1 MRSLAAAS
9 LCALSL
15 FLAGCFSDKTMLKVN
30 ADGSGTVVITTQM
43 KSAALQQMREMA
55 KAFGGENAKE
65 PEMFTEKEAKDK
77 AAKMGEGVEFVSFE
91 PIKTKDAEGMK
102 ASYSFKDIRKLKIN
116 EMSEPP
122 GAGGPGGGLKAQ
134 AKKSTPVTFK
144 LDKLPSGNSLLTIVN
159 PPCDLK
165 PDQNPPPG
173 LPNGGELPDEQLAM
187 MKEMMGGLLVSIHL
201 EVPGLV
207 KTNSK
212 HVDGSKVTI
221 LELDFDKVMGDT
233 AKFKKLV
240 ATQPKSPEEAKAL
253 MKDFPG
259 VKMNL
264 EPETTIEFS
273 GK

>member
-15 FLAGCFSDKTMLKVN
+15 LLAGCFSDKTMLMVN
-30 ADGSGTVVITTQM
+30 ADGSGSIVVSTQM
-43 KSAALQQMREMA
+43 KSSAIQQMKKMA
-55 KAFGGENAKE
+55 KAFGGDNAKE
-65 PEMFTEKEAKDK
+65 PELFTEKEARDK

-102 ASYSFKDIRKLKIN
+102 ASYSFKDVRKLKIN

-122 GAGGPGGGLKAQ
+122 GGGGPGGGFKSQ
-134 AKKSTPVTFK
+134 AKKGTPVTFK
-144 LDKLPSGNSLLTIVN
+144 LDKLPNGNSLLTIVN
-159 PPCDLK
+159 PPFEGK
-165 PDQNPPPG
+165 PDNNPPSAP
-173 LPNGGELPDEQLAM
+173 PNGGDLPDEQLAM
-187 MKEMMGGLLVSIHL
+187 MKEMMGGLLVSLQL
-201 EVPGLV
+201 EVAGLV

-212 HVDGSKVTI
+212 HVEGSKITI
-221 LELDFDKVMGDT
+221 LEMDFDKVLGDV
-233 AKFKKLV
+233 AKLKKLV
-240 ATQPKSPEEAKAL
+240 ATQPRTPEEAKLL

-259 VKMNL
+259 VKMTL

>member
-15 FLAGCFSDKTMLKVN
+15 FLTGCFSDKTAIKVN
-30 ADGSGTVVITTQM
+30 ADGSGTLVITTQM
-43 KSAALQQMREMA
+43 KASAIEQMKQMA

-65 PEMFTEKEAKDK
+65 PELFTEKEAKEK
-77 AAKMGEGVEFVSFE
+77 AAKMGEGIEFVSYE

-116 EMSEPP
+116 EMTEPP
-122 GAGGPGGGLKAQ
+122 GGGAPGMKAQ
-134 AKKSTPVTFK
+134 VKKSTPVTFK
-144 LDKLPSGNSLLTIVN
+144 LDKLPNGNNLLTIFN

-173 LPNGGELPDEQLAM
+173 LPNGELPEEQLAM
-187 MKEMMGGLLVSIHL
+187 MKEMMGGLLVSIQL
-201 EVPGLV
+201 EVVGLV

-212 HVDGSKVTI
+212 WAEGSKITI
-221 LELDFDKVMGDT
+221 LEMDFDKFLSDP
-233 AKFKKLV
+233 AKLKKLV
-240 ATQPKSPEEAKAL
+240 AAQPKSNEEAKLL

-259 VKMNL
+259 VKMTL
-264 EPETTIEFS
+264 EPETTIEFT